1 LVFLQEKVMSRFG
14 KALERAHT
22 GPMESPS
29 AALAPV
35 EAPDAALFD
44 GAWDVK
50 EPPPAPP
57 PAART
62 AGAPASPAAPIS
74 GARVP
79 TGLKFHPALV
89 EKVVSPTGAPTV
101 ALEQYRRLA
110 ARLHQ
115 WQLDHDGKLIMLVS
129 AVAGE
134 GKTLTAVNLALT
146 LSGSY
151 QRRVLLIDCD
161 LRRPTVHAAFQ
172 IPGQPGVAD
181 IVTRGEI
188 PVVRVTERL
197 SVVPAGHLD
206 GDPMGVLTS
215 DAMTALLAQA
225 RREYDWVLLDTAPL
239 AVLPDANLLA
249 DRSDGAVLIVS
260 AGRTDFNL
268 VDTAVKVIGRDR
280 ILGVVL
286 NGVDPRDMTTANYH
300 ADYYGRR

>member
-1 LVFLQEKVMSRFG
+1 MSRFG

-22 GPMESPS
+22 GPLATPT
-29 AALAPV
+29 AALAPS

-57 PAART
+57 AAR
-62 AGAPASPAAPIS
+62 AAAASAPPAAPSAAS
-74 GARVP
+74 GPAAP
-79 TGLKFHPALV
+79 GLGRPPLGIRFHPALV

-101 ALEQYRRLA
+101 AMEQYRRLA

-161 LRRPTVHAAFQ
+161 LRRPTIHAAFQ

-181 IVTRGEI
+181 LMTRGEI

-197 SVVPAGHLD
+197 SVVPAGQLD

-215 DAMTALLAQA
+215 DAMSALLVQA

-249 DRSDGAVLIVS
+249 DRTDGAVLVVS
-260 AGRTDFNL
+260 AGRTEFNL
-268 VDTAVKVIGRDR
+268 VETAVKVIGRDR

>member
-1 LVFLQEKVMSRFG
+1 MSRFG
-14 KALERAHT
+14 KAIERANA
-22 GPMESPS
+22 GPLDAPA

-35 EAPDAALFD
+35 EAPDAAVFEA
-44 GAWDVK
+44 AWDVK
-50 EPPPAPP
+50 DPPLNPP
-57 PAART
+57 TTEKAALR
-62 AGAPASPAAPIS
+62 PAAPRPLS
-74 GARVP
+74 V
-79 TGLKFHPALV
+79 HPAIA
-89 EKVVSPTGAPTV
+89 EKVATPTGAPTV
-101 ALEQYRRLA
+101 ALEQYRKLA
-110 ARLHQ
+110 AKLHQ
-115 WQLDHDGKLIMLVS
+115 WQLDHDGKLIMMVS

-172 IPGQPGVAD
+172 IPGTPGVAD
-181 IVTRGEI
+181 IMDRAEI

-197 SVVPAGHLD
+197 SVIPAGRLE

-215 DAMTALLAQA
+215 AAMTTLLEHA
-225 RREYDWVLLDTAPL
+225 RREYDWVIVDTSPL

-249 DRSDGAVLIVS
+249 DHVDGAVLVVS
-260 AGRTDFNL
+260 AGETAFEL
-268 VDTAVKVIGRDR
+268 VDTALRVIGRER

-286 NGVDPRDMTTANYH
+286 NGVDPRDMSTANYH

>member
-1 LVFLQEKVMSRFG
+1 MSRFG
-14 KALERAHT
+14 KAIERAND
-22 GPMESPS
+22 GPLASPTS
-29 AALAPV
+29 TLAPT

-44 GAWDVK
+44 AAWDVK
-50 EPPPAPP
+50 EPV
-57 PAART
+57 
-62 AGAPASPAAPIS
+62 PAAPK
-74 GARVP
+74 GAEPVANRLTAPVG
-79 TGLKFHPALV
+79 TNFHPALL
-89 EKVVSPTGAPTV
+89 EKVVAPDGAPTV

-110 ARLHQ
+110 GRLHQ
-115 WQLDHDGKLIMLVS
+115 WQLDHDGKLIMMVS

-134 GKTLTAVNLALT
+134 GKTLTSVNLALT

-172 IPGQPGVAD
+172 IPARPGVAD

-197 SVVPAGHLD
+197 SVVPAGHCE

-215 DAMTALLAQA
+215 DAMTTLLAQA
-225 RREYDWVLLDTAPL
+225 RREYDWVILDTAPL

-249 DRSDGAVLIVS
+249 DHVDGAVLIVS
-260 AGRTDFNL
+260 AGRTEFDL
-268 VDTAVKVIGRDR
+268 VNTAVKVIGRER
-280 ILGVVL
+280 LLGVVL